1 MPGSALD
8 CRPKRKRRRVRPR
21 VWQSGT
27 RGARD
32 ACAIRGK
39 SCSFD
44 PEPSPTLV
52 ADGFALMTYVFER
65 LVRDV
70 ADRGGRRRSPA
81 RPGVQEPSPSLS
93 ARMQLVNLAVQAA
106 ASASLGDAFGRAL
119 TFGLPVKRD
128 IVRESLRDTPPP
140 RRRACAVAAA
150 SFRLGVRRSLRKER
164 SLLTRG
170 PRRAPRTHGGR
181 ALRTPSRTSAANATS
196 SVCARPSTGPERP
209 WAGGCTQC

>member
-1 MPGSALD
+1 MW
-8 CRPKRKRRRVRPR
+8 PR

-27 RGARD
+27 RGLGCVRD
-32 ACAIRGK
+32 RGR
-39 SCSFD
+39 SCSVD

-70 ADRGGRRRSPA
+70 ADRGGRHRSRA

-93 ARMQLVNLAVQAA
+93 ARLQGLVNLAVQAA
-106 ASASLGDAFGRAL
+106 ASPSLGDAFGRAL
-119 TFGLPVKRD
+119 TFDLPVKRE
-128 IVRESLRDTPPP
+128 IVRVSLRDPAPP
-140 RRRACAVAAA
+140 RRRACAVAAG
-150 SFRLGVRRSLRKER
+150 SSRRGVRRSLRVQR

-170 PRRAPRTHGGR
+170 PRRAPPTHGGR
-181 ALRTPSRTSAANATS
+181 APRTPSRTCAANATS

-209 WAGGCTQC
+209 WPGGCTQR